1 MSRFQIFPFFHVV
14 YLREF
19 VNLLLVE
26 ITYIMN
32 AHQELAE
39 ILEVSSTVY
48 INIYQ
53 GNIYY

>member
-53 GNIYY
+53 ANIYY